1 LNRGTLRH
9 AFRTHESEGI
19 TKYCHV
25 RTSNI
30 NAVLTFCVKAVG
42 NHCWPAPSYS
52 TVKRVYFSNLSEE
65 VLVNSALRWEHVL
78 KSIRVHVC
86 CIYLIQ
92 DRIWERAFVNTVT
105 NT

>member
-9 AFRTHESEGI
+9 AFRTHESEAI
-19 TKYCHV
+19 TKYHHV
-25 RTSNI
+25 RASNI
-30 NAVLTFCVKAVG
+30 NTVLTFCVKAVE
-42 NHCWPAPSYS
+42 NHCWPAPSY
-52 TVKRVYFSNLSEE
+52 TAVKVYFSKMSEE
-65 VLVNSALRWEHVL
+65 VVENSTLRWKHVL
-78 KSIRVHVC
+78 KEKGVRVD